1 MPAKKKTPADRRA
14 EQFRKM
20 YRIGKAA
27 ADLNE
32 DQVAAVLGIT
42 SRTLQKRRKDPD
54 SFTMGE
60 VFVLAS
66 LFHWSAE
73 DIGTWMALPAS

>member
-14 EQFRKM
+14 EQIRKM
-20 YRIGKAA
+20 YRIGKSATE
-27 ADLNE
+27 LNE
-32 DQVAAVLGIT
+32 DQVAKFLGIT

-54 SFTMGE
+54 SFTIGE

-66 LFHWSAE
+66 LFRWSAE

>member
-1 MPAKKKTPADRRA
+1 MQTIK
-14 EQFRKM
+14 
-20 YRIGKAA
+20 
-27 ADLNE
+27 
-32 DQVAAVLGIT
+32 QVAKVLGIT
-42 SRTLQKRRKDPD
+42 SRTLQKRRKNPD

-73 DIGTWMALPAS
+73 DIGTWMAIPAN

>member
-1 MPAKKKTPADRRA
+1 MQTIK
-14 EQFRKM
+14 
-20 YRIGKAA
+20 
-27 ADLNE
+27 
-32 DQVAAVLGIT
+32 QVAKVLGIT
-42 SRTLQKRRKDPD
+42 SRTLQKRRKNPD

-73 DIGTWMALPAS
+73 DIGTWMAIPAD